1 MISVASAPQTMVGPR
16 ASRRPTGSF
25 PKEYS
30 IGFAGEGDS
39 DGSSASFSVQ
49 SPKKPS
55 FAKAKQPQL
64 PGTLANMPIQPM
76 EKEMS
81 KSSSVSTSIDQTPPP
96 GPPPPPPTKRDV
108 IRSSI
113 VSQQPSTRN
122 SSVPGSNN
130 MTRSSPRR
138 NPRRSQSQSEPQRFV
153 TPRAPKR
160 AVSFEQLDKEGPS
173 VVPIEHVKSLP
184 RKEITKRWVS
194 SKEFRTNQVEASAHL
209 EKQTAESEGFSA
221 RGLERLTEDGTI
233 KFLKARREGLMA
245 VLQQQRACPK
255 HVRQKDELIAAA
267 YRYETKEAGSKAALR
282 AELDAEEVADYLAE
296 GCDTDSVRQHQMMM
310 EGRQSSGS
318 EGEGRGK
325 RGIKKR
331 LSSFF
336 LQ

>member
-1 MISVASAPQTMVGPR
+1 MVGHI

-30 IGFAGEGDS
+30 FGFPGVGDN
-39 DGSSASFSVQ
+39 DDHSSASFSVQ

-64 PGTLANMPIQPM
+64 PGTVANVPVQPM

-81 KSSSVSTSIDQTPPP
+81 KSSSVSTSMDQTPPP
-96 GPPPPPPTKRDV
+96 GPPPPPSRRDV

-122 SSVPGSNN
+122 SSVPGSSN
-130 MTRSSPRR
+130 MTRSIPRR
-138 NPRRSQSQSEPQRFV
+138 SPRRSQSHSQPQRIV
-153 TPRAPKR
+153 TPSAPKR
-160 AVSFEQLDKEGPS
+160 AVSFEQLDKEGPKI
-173 VVPIEHVKSLP
+173 VPIEHVKSIP

-255 HVRQKDELIAAA
+255 HIRQKDELIAAA

-282 AELDAEEVADYLAE
+282 AELDAQEVADYLAE
-296 GCDTDSVRQHQMMM
+296 GCDTDSVRQYQMMM
-310 EGRQSSGS
+310 EGRRSSGS
-318 EGEGRGK
+318 EGEGRRK